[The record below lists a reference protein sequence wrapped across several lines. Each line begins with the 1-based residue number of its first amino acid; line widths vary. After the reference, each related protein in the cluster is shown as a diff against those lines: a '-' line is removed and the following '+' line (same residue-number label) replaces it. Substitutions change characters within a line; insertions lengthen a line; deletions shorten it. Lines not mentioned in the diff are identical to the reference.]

1 MLKDDSLGGQLNLKF
16 ADLPPSRK
24 LRIKLEIDTNPPGG
38 SKWDQRFHDF
48 PTDFSVLVQDLPSNF
63 ALKLHALLCRP
74 FIKGRDWF
82 DLLWYLRKGTL
93 PNLGLLQN
101 ALQQVG
107 PFAER
112 DVAVN
117 AEWLQWALLEK
128 IQSLDWEETVR
139 DVEPF
144 LSAMERRSLAVWGEP
159 LFTERVQQLCGRVS
173 R

>member
-1 MLKDDSLGGQLNLKF
+1 M
-16 ADLPPSRK
+16 
-24 LRIKLEIDTNPPGG
+24 
-38 SKWDQRFHDF
+38 
-48 PTDFSVLVQDLPSNF
+48 LVQDLPSNF

-112 DVAVN
+112 DDAVN
-117 AEWLQWALLEK
+117 AEWLQRALLEK
-128 IQSLDWEETVR
+128 VNRLIGKKRYVMWSL
-139 DVEPF
+139 
-144 LSAMERRSLAVWGEP
+144 S
-159 LFTERVQQLCGRVS
+159 
-173 R
+173 